1 MMRVMVCGSRSKEAF
16 RLRTLRRTFAT
27 SKPPISS
34 GLSVPSAVDRPTV
47 RELLAASTALPSLP
61 PRKCIASLAE
71 VTSTAIT
78 EKKEEDL
85 LESPDFVTLLQR
97 VESRLFGFSANE
109 AYLLVSCLARLN
121 SSNAST
127 ARLPGGVAVSRI
139 VQISLEQLSGDW
151 QELSDME
158 LAHAAQLLTNFAR
171 DSIEVDFT
179 GFQQVLRARADR
191 KQLSSRALC
200 LASAAMAQ
208 APQHCLE
215 ALAISLAAAARSDDR
230 LSPTQLSSL
239 ALCLVRLGQSQAGL
253 VVDALQRLAAV
264 AEELSSEALCCV
276 VETAAVLREREV
288 LELLLRRCTE
298 VAHSFPAGAAIRI
311 LKNDALASVSAVA
324 VAVAFAVAVAAKSVE
339 SESTV
344 STKSSASTTVSLE
357 SLSRAQ
363 SVDGSLRRVRN
374 KMQAEEDLHT
384 LLAEHGFAGG
394 VNCSRESGG
403 RRLFFCRSEVIH
415 PIHFAAKH
423 GDAQLVR
430 RLLTAMAD
438 PHQKTSAGR
447 TALDIAK
454 KSNKTNLPREIEAL
468 LGGDLEIV
476 SVRQFRR
483 MAKEAWMQ

>member
-1 MMRVMVCGSRSKEAF
+1 MVSILSSSTQLGRNIP
-16 RLRTLRRTFAT
+16 T
-27 SKPPISS
+27 SK
-34 GLSVPSAVDRPTV
+34 
-47 RELLAASTALPSLP
+47 
-61 PRKCIASLAE
+61 
-71 VTSTAIT
+71 
-78 EKKEEDL
+78 
-85 LESPDFVTLLQR
+85 
-97 VESRLFGFSANE
+97 
-109 AYLLVSCLARLN
+109 
-121 SSNAST
+121 
-127 ARLPGGVAVSRI
+127 
-139 VQISLEQLSGDW
+139 
-151 QELSDME
+151 
-158 LAHAAQLLTNFAR
+158 
-171 DSIEVDFT
+171 
-179 GFQQVLRARADR
+179 
-191 KQLSSRALC
+191 
-200 LASAAMAQ
+200 
-208 APQHCLE
+208 
-215 ALAISLAAAARSDDR
+215 
-230 LSPTQLSSL
+230 
-239 ALCLVRLGQSQAGL
+239 
-253 VVDALQRLAAV
+253 
-264 AEELSSEALCCV
+264 
-276 VETAAVLREREV
+276 
-288 LELLLRRCTE
+288 
-298 VAHSFPAGAAIRI
+298 
-311 LKNDALASVSAVA
+311 
-324 VAVAFAVAVAAKSVE
+324 AKSVE

-403 RRLFFCRSEVIH
+403 RRLFFCRSEVIY

-438 PHQKTSAGR
+438 PRQKTSAGR